1 MRKTLSVVMVTA
13 VAIGAST
20 ACATKG
26 FVRKGVGS
34 TNEKVNVLIESL
46 EETQSRTARNE
57 RRIGEVDAK
66 TESAARSAREA
77 REEASRAANAA
88 RAAGS
93 RIEALDRATRRL
105 VYDVALTTDEADFG
119 FGAAELPHEAKVRI
133 DELIHELT
141 DDPKHAFIEIEGH
154 TDNVGSPASNVQLGL
169 ARAEA
174 VRRYLHE
181 THDIPLHKISVISYG
196 EERPVA
202 PNTTE
207 AGRKQNRRVVIRV
220 RT

>member
-1 MRKTLSVVMVTA
+1 MRKGVA
-13 VAIGAST
+13 VAFVMAVAFGGAG
-20 ACATKG
+20 CASKS
-26 FVRKGVGS
+26 FVRKGVGA
-34 TNEKVNVLIESL
+34 TNEKVNAMIESL

-66 TESAARSAREA
+66 TEHASRSAREA
-77 REEASRAANAA
+77 RAEAARAASAA

-93 RIEALDRATRRL
+93 RVEALDRASRRL

-119 FGAAELPHEAKVRI
+119 FGDTELPHAARVRI
-133 DELIHELT
+133 DGLIHELT

-154 TDNVGSPASNVQLGL
+154 TDNVGSPASNEKLGL

-181 THDIPLHKISVISYG
+181 THDIPLHKMNVISFG
-196 EERPVA
+196 EGRPA
-202 PNTTE
+202 ASNATE
-207 AGRKQNRRVVIRV
+207 AGRKQNRRVVIRI